1 SPSTDEYEPSSSD
14 STDSSLTPEDEPA
27 LDDSSALTPST
38 ETGTESVPQEEEEDS
53 TAPSNSSP
61 DPSAASPS
69 ADDSSQPSND
79 VQPTLATRSLAIS
92 DIDLDS
98 LDDSFDGSFFDDP
111 TLLLSKRS
119 FVGVGVEGGVTPRF
133 RKTLAAKDAKILKLV
148 ALENARRRKAL
159 NRARVKFNTRKFN
172 ELKFKNDVHLNKD
185 NKAKVVALK
194 DRKNLAEAKL
204 SKVGGGFF

>member
-1 SPSTDEYEPSSSD
+1 MIPQDQALSEDEAAPSDADAGEFKARSSSSTQTDSLSRSIEYDDGSSPETPSDWTPDTSEIEDYQPQPSDTSDSPSTDEYEPSSSD

-119 FVGVGVEGGVTPRF
+119 FVGVGGESR
-133 RKTLAAKDAKILKLV
+133 
-148 ALENARRRKAL
+148 ALP
-159 NRARVKFNTRKFN
+159 F
-172 ELKFKNDVHLNKD
+172 
-185 NKAKVVALK
+185 
-194 DRKNLAEAKL
+194 L
-204 SKVGGGFF
+204 SLTMD